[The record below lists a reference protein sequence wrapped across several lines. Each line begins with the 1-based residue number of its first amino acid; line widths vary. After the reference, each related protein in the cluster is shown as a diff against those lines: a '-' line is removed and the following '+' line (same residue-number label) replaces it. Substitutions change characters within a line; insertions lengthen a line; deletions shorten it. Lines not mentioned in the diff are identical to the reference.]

1 MTDLAPIPA
10 EAVLSDIVSS
20 LDVAIRYGPDIATDD
35 PTSWLHVRTALASAR
50 LLLAAQRGAPIAP
63 PPPAIQT
70 PEDAD
75 ARQRAYAA
83 GREVWRE
90 RAPLITTDD
99 IAGAELVVLQ
109 ARTDRNT

>member
-1 MTDLAPIPA
+1 MTDLAAISA

-35 PTSWLHVRTALASAR
+35 PTSWMHVRTALASAR
-50 LLLAAQRGAPIAP
+50 LLLAAQRKG
-63 PPPAIQT
+63 PPAPEPKAVT
-70 PEDAD
+70 PEESG

-83 GREVWRE
+83 SREAWRE
-90 RAPLITTDD
+90 RAPLIIADD

-109 ARTDRNT
+109 AREDRNT